1 MDLSIILV
9 NYKSPQ
15 LVLDCVQSIYEQTK
29 AIGFEILIVDNA
41 SGDNSK
47 EVILNKYP
55 KVKWI
60 QLDYNAGFARGN
72 NAAIKVAAGELI
84 LLLNTDTIVVE
95 KALEKAVALFR
106 KEKNIAASGVQLLNT
121 DGSNQISG
129 AHFVQGGLN
138 LLLPLPYL
146 GKFIRYW
153 GYKLK
158 TRVPSITSIED
169 KVAVDWIV
177 GAFILTS
184 KSIIE
189 KAGMLDEDFFMY
201 AEEIEWCSRLQKQ
214 GEMYLFEEPKVIH
227 IGGGTSGD
235 FYDTTESENGKNMW
249 NRKGRQV
256 LVSLVLRIRKQ
267 YGLLW
272 YFIMLALLSIEIII
286 FPIGLLIE
294 NIVTLGKAKYQWLSV
309 KNYFV
314 NVLHV
319 YKYLPK
325 MIGNKAYFYK
335 VS

>member
-15 LVLDCVQSIYEQTK
+15 LVLDCVQSIYNQTSK
-29 AIGFEILIVDNA
+29 ISFELLIVDNA

-47 EVILNKYP
+47 EIIGNKFP
-55 KVKWI
+55 EIKWI

-72 NAAIKVAAGELI
+72 NAAIKVANGELI
-84 LLLNTDTIVVE
+84 LLLNTDTIVLDN
-95 KALEKAVALFR
+95 ALEKAVALFR
-106 KEKNIAASGVQLLNT
+106 KEKDIAACGVQLLNT
-121 DGSNQISG
+121 DGSHQISG
-129 AHFVQGGLN
+129 AHFVKGGLN

-169 KVAVDWIV
+169 KVAIDWIV

-184 KSIIE
+184 KHIIE

-201 AEEIEWCSRLQKQ
+201 AEEIEWCSRLKKQ
-214 GEMYLFEEPKVIH
+214 GDMYLFSEPKIIH

-235 FYDTTESENGKNMW
+235 FYDTTESENGKNLW

-272 YFIMLALLSIEIII
+272 YFIMLFILTVETII
-286 FPIGLLIE
+286 FPIGLLFE
-294 NIVTLGKAKYQWLSV
+294 NILRFGKAKYQWLSV

-314 NVLHV
+314 NVLYV

-325 MIGNKAYFYK
+325 MILNKPFFYK

>member
-15 LVLDCVQSIYEQTK
+15 LVLDCVQSIYDQTK
-29 AIGFEILIVDNA
+29 KISFEILIVDNA
-41 SGDNSK
+41 SEDNSK
-47 EVILNKYP
+47 ETILDKYP
-55 KVKWI
+55 QVKWI

-72 NAAIKVAAGELI
+72 NAAIKIANGELI
-84 LLLNTDTIVVE
+84 LLLNTDTIVLE
-95 KALEKAVALFR
+95 NALDKAVALCR
-106 KEKNIAASGVQLLNT
+106 KETNIAACGVQLLNT

-129 AHFVQGGLN
+129 AHFVKGGLN

-158 TRVPSITSIED
+158 TRAPSITSIKD
-169 KVAVDWIV
+169 KIEVDWIV

-184 KSIIE
+184 KHIIE

-201 AEEIEWCSRLQKQ
+201 AEEIEWCSRLKKQ
-214 GEMYLFEEPKVIH
+214 GKMVLFAEPKVIH

-235 FYDTTESENGKNMW
+235 FYDTTESENGKNLW

-272 YFIMLALLSIEIII
+272 FFIMLFFLITEAII
-286 FPIGLLIE
+286 FPVGFLFE
-294 NIVTLGKAKYQWLSV
+294 NIFTFGKTKYNWISV
-309 KNYFV
+309 KNYFI
-314 NVLHV
+314 NVLHLTKV
-319 YKYLPK
+319 VPK
-325 MIGNKAYFYK
+325 MILNKPYFYK

>member
-15 LVLDCVQSIYEQTK
+15 LVLDCVQSIYNETK
-29 AIGFEILIVDNA
+29 QISFEIIIADNA
-41 SGDNSK
+41 SADNSK
-47 EVILNKYP
+47 TIVLDKFP
-55 KVKWI
+55 LVKWI

-72 NAAIKVAAGELI
+72 NAAIKTANGELI
-84 LLLNTDTIVVE
+84 LLLNTDTIVLE
-95 KALEKAVALFR
+95 NALDKAVALFR
-106 KEKNIAASGVQLLNT
+106 KEKNIAACGVQLLNT

-129 AHFVQGGLN
+129 AHFVKGGLN

-146 GKFIRYW
+146 GKLIRYW

-158 TRVPSITSIED
+158 TRVPSITKIED
-169 KVAVDWIV
+169 KVEVDWLV

-184 KSIIE
+184 KSIID
-189 KAGMLDEDFFMY
+189 KAGLLDEDFFMY
-201 AEEIEWCSRLQKQ
+201 AEEIEWCSRLKKQ
-214 GEMYLFEEPKVIH
+214 GKMVLFAEPKVIH

-235 FYDTTESENGKNMW
+235 FYDTTESENGKNLW

-267 YGLLW
+267 YGLMW
-272 YFIMLALLSIEIII
+272 YFIMLAFLTIEIII
-286 FPIGLLIE
+286 FPVGLFVE
-294 NIVTLGKAKYQWLSV
+294 NILTMGKAKYQWLSV
-309 KNYFV
+309 KNYFI
-314 NVLHV
+314 NVLYV

-325 MIGNKAYFYK
+325 MILNKPYFYK

>member
-15 LVLDCVQSIYEQTK
+15 LVLDCVQSIYDQTK
-29 AIGFEILIVDNA
+29 QISFEILIVDNA

-47 EVILNKYP
+47 EIIISKYP
-55 KVKWI
+55 QVKWI

-72 NAAIKVAAGELI
+72 NAAINIANGELI
-84 LLLNTDTIVVE
+84 LLLNTDTIVLE
-95 KALEKAVALFR
+95 NALDKAVALFR
-106 KEKNIAASGVQLLNT
+106 NEKNIAACGVQLLNI

-129 AHFVQGGLN
+129 AHFVKGGLN

-153 GYKLK
+153 GYKLN
-158 TRVPSITSIED
+158 TRVPSITSIKD
-169 KVAVDWIV
+169 KIEVDWIV

-184 KSIIE
+184 KHTIE
-189 KAGMLDEDFFMY
+189 KAEMLDEDFFMY
-201 AEEIEWCSRLQKQ
+201 AEEIEWCSRLKKQ
-214 GEMYLFEEPKVIH
+214 GEMYLFSEPKVMH

-235 FYDTTESENGKNMW
+235 FYDTTESENGKNLW

-272 YFIMLALLSIEIII
+272 YFIMLFFLTVEAII
-286 FPIGLLIE
+286 FPTGLLFE
-294 NIVTLGKAKYQWLSV
+294 NILKFGKAKYKWLSV

-314 NVLHV
+314 NVLYV

-325 MIGNKAYFYK
+325 MISNKPFFYK
-335 VS
+335 VP

>member
-15 LVLDCVQSIYEQTK
+15 LVLGCVQSIYEQTK
-29 AIGFEILIVDNA
+29 AISFEILIVDNA
-41 SGDNSK
+41 SADNSK
-47 EVILNKYP
+47 EIITTAYP
-55 KVKWI
+55 QVKWI

-95 KALEKAVALFR
+95 KALEKAVTLF
-106 KEKNIAASGVQLLNT
+106 KQEKNIAACGVQLLNT

-129 AHFVQGGLN
+129 AHFVKGGFN

-214 GEMYLFEEPKVIH
+214 GEMYLFAEPKVIH

-272 YFIMLALLSIEIII
+272 YFIMLALLTIEIII
-286 FPIGLLIE
+286 FPLGLLIE
-294 NIVTLGKAKYQWLSV
+294 NILTLGKAKYQWLSV

-325 MIGNKAYFYK
+325 MIGNKPYFYK

>member
-29 AIGFEILIVDNA
+29 AISFEILLVDNA

-47 EVILNKYP
+47 EIITNKYP
-55 KVKWI
+55 EVKWI
-60 QLDYNAGFARGN
+60 PLDYNAGFARGN
-72 NAAIKVAAGELI
+72 NAAIRVANGELI

-95 KALEKAVALFR
+95 TALDKAVALF
-106 KEKNIAASGVQLLNT
+106 KQEKNIAACGVQLLNT

-129 AHFVQGGLN
+129 AHFVKGGLN

-169 KVAVDWIV
+169 KVTVDWIV

-201 AEEIEWCSRLQKQ
+201 AEEIEWCSRLKKQ
-214 GEMYLFEEPKVIH
+214 GEMYLYAEPKVIH

-256 LVSLVLRIRKQ
+256 LVSLVLKIRKQ

-272 YFIMLALLSIEIII
+272 YFIMLAFLTIEIMV

-294 NIVTLGKAKYQWLSV
+294 NIFTFGKAKYQWLSV

-325 MIGNKAYFYK
+325 MIGNKPYFYK

>member
-29 AIGFEILIVDNA
+29 AISFEILIVDNA
-41 SGDNSK
+41 SADNSK
-47 EVILNKYP
+47 EIITTAYP

-95 KALEKAVALFR
+95 NALDKAVALF
-106 KEKNIAASGVQLLNT
+106 KQEKNIAACGVQLLNT

-129 AHFVQGGLN
+129 AHFVKGGLN

-169 KVAVDWIV
+169 KVVVDWIV

-189 KAGMLDEDFFMY
+189 KAGMLDQDFFMY

-214 GEMYLFEEPKVIH
+214 GEMYLFAEPKVIH

-272 YFIMLALLSIEIII
+272 YFIMLALLTIEIII
-286 FPIGLLIE
+286 FPLGLLIE
-294 NIVTLGKAKYQWLSV
+294 NILTLGKAKYQWLSV

-314 NVLHV
+314 NVLHL

-325 MIGNKAYFYK
+325 MIGNKPYFYK

>member
-15 LVLDCVQSIYEQTK
+15 LVVDCVQSIYNETK
-29 AIGFEILIVDNA
+29 QISFEIIIADNA

-47 EVILNKYP
+47 TIVLDKFP
-55 KVKWI
+55 LVKWI
-60 QLDYNAGFARGN
+60 PLDYNAGFARGN
-72 NAAIKVAAGELI
+72 NAAIKVANGELI
-84 LLLNTDTIVVE
+84 LLLNTDTIILE
-95 KALEKAVALFR
+95 NALDKAVALF
-106 KEKNIAASGVQLLNT
+106 KQEKNIAACGVQLLNT

-129 AHFVQGGLN
+129 AHFVKGGLN

-184 KSIIE
+184 KNIIE

-201 AEEIEWCSRLQKQ
+201 AEEIEWCSRLKKQ
-214 GEMYLFEEPKVIH
+214 GKMVLFAEPKVIH

-235 FYDTTESENGKNMW
+235 FYDTTESENGKNLW

-272 YFIMLALLSIEIII
+272 FFIMLFFLITEVII
-286 FPIGLLIE
+286 FSIGLLFE
-294 NIVTLGKAKYQWLSV
+294 NIFTLGKTKYNWVSV
-309 KNYFV
+309 KNYFI
-314 NVLHV
+314 NVLHLTKV
-319 YKYLPK
+319 VPK
-325 MIGNKAYFYK
+325 MILNKPYFYK

>member
-29 AIGFEILIVDNA
+29 QLSFEILIADNA

-47 EVILNKYP
+47 EIILNKFSQ
-55 KVKWI
+55 VKWI
-60 QLDYNAGFARGN
+60 PLDYNAGFARGN
-72 NAAIKVAAGELI
+72 NAAIKQAKGELI
-84 LLLNTDTIVVE
+84 LLLNTDTIVLE
-95 KALEKAVALFR
+95 NALDKAVALF
-106 KEKNIAASGVQLLNT
+106 KNEKNIAACGVQLLNT

-129 AHFVQGGLN
+129 AHFVKGGLN

-158 TRVPSITSIED
+158 TRVPSIASVED
-169 KVAVDWIV
+169 KIAVDWIV

-184 KSIIE
+184 KNIIE

-201 AEEIEWCSRLQKQ
+201 AEEIEWCSRLKKE
-214 GEMYLFEEPKVIH
+214 GEMYLFAEPKVVH

-235 FYDTTESENGKNMW
+235 FYDTTESENGKNLW

-272 YFIMLALLSIEIII
+272 YFIMLSFLSIEIII
-286 FPIGLLIE
+286 FPIGLLVE
-294 NIVTLGKAKYQWLSV
+294 NIFTFGKAKYKWLSL
-309 KNYFV
+309 KNYFI
-314 NVLHV
+314 NVLYV
-319 YKYLPK
+319 FKYLPK
-325 MIGNKAYFYK
+325 MILNKPFFYK
-335 VS
+335 VP

>member
-29 AIGFEILIVDNA
+29 EISFEILIVDNA

-47 EVILNKYP
+47 EIILSKYP
-55 KVKWI
+55 QIKWI

-72 NAAIKVAAGELI
+72 NAAIKVTNGEFL
-84 LLLNTDTIVVE
+84 LLLNTDTIVLE
-95 KALEKAVALFR
+95 NALDKAVAFFKR
-106 KEKNIAASGVQLLNT
+106 EKNIAACGVQLLNT

-129 AHFVQGGLN
+129 AHFVKGGLN
-138 LLLPLPYL
+138 ILLPLPYL
-146 GKFIRYW
+146 GKFIRYL

-158 TRVPSITSIED
+158 TRVPSITSIEN
-169 KVAVDWIV
+169 KIAVDWIV
-177 GAFILTS
+177 GAFILTR
-184 KSIIE
+184 KNIIE

-201 AEEIEWCSRLQKQ
+201 AEEIEWCSRLKKQ
-214 GEMYLFEEPKVIH
+214 GEMYLFAEPKVIH

-235 FYDTTESENGKNMW
+235 FYDTDESENGKNMW

-256 LVSLVLRIRKQ
+256 LVSLILRIRKQ
-267 YGLLW
+267 YGLMW
-272 YFIMLALLSIEIII
+272 YFIILALLTIEIVI

-294 NIVTLGKAKYQWLSV
+294 NIFKLGKAKYQWLSV

-314 NVLHV
+314 NVMYV

-325 MIGNKAYFYK
+325 MIGNKPYFYK